1 MTNNVGDPQ
10 DSGILAPVTYQTIN
24 GAVSNSTSVTLAAS
38 NASIAVGQV
47 VQGAGVPNANGIT
60 GPVTVTAVSGTSLTL
75 SSPVTL
81 LDKAPLTFLAY
92 GGQNIAVDFV
102 WKNVPMQPNDDRA
115 ATVYNTGGVSTGT
128 ITAAVGN
135 GSVVTYTANNY
146 LSAGQVINI
155 SGLAT
160 TAVTIPTAGNTSPGT
175 GSVITL
181 ATGAAHNFVPG
192 QAITLTGLVPI
203 AYNGTY
209 IAQSGTTG
217 STIVV
222 NGSATGAITTAG
234 ASFNNMYN
242 GSNLVVASATTT
254 SFTVTSIVGN
264 SVNQTAQTGTF
275 TTVGDKSWSA
285 TTKSASARLD
295 STNLVGYL
303 GYVTPTYASAQIEST
318 WANYPAAADYK
329 ATITAAS
336 ADGTYVIYTGQNNY
350 AVGQVIS
357 VSGLTNT
364 ALNLLNQTIVA
375 AASTYFIVA
384 NAAGSGVTLTGQ
396 SGFAAAQYLDQY
408 NYQVTAVSGN
418 GTTVTYTAQNNLKAG
433 QSVNITG
440 LTNGVFNLSNATVAT
455 ANANYFT
462 VTSAVGSGVSLT
474 GQVGKAENANAL
486 SNFDGA
492 YQNGTFYIAVPNVVG
507 LTLASALDGLQDR
520 GLLNA
525 NISAAATTSAA
536 SKSVTTIT
544 RTAGSTNAVLTA
556 TAHGFVAGDTVT
568 IASSTVTGLNGD
580 RTVLYVPT
588 ANTFVVASD
597 AGVTTVAAAGTAT
610 AIGKVGTVHVTTPA
624 AGAANV
630 STSSTLTYSLW
641 A

>member
-10 DSGILAPVTYQTIN
+10 DSGTLSPVVIQTIN
-24 GAVSNSTSVTLAAS
+24 GAVNNSTSVTLAAS

-47 VQGAGVPNANGIT
+47 VTGAGIPAANGIT
-60 GPVTVTAVSGTSLTL
+60 GPTTVTAVSGTSLTL
-75 SSPVTL
+75 SQAATL
-81 LDKAPLTFLAY
+81 ADKTPLTFLAY
-92 GGQNIAVDFV
+92 SNQNIAVDFV
-102 WKNVPMQPNDDRA
+102 WKNVPIQPNDDRA
-115 ATVYNTGGVSTGT
+115 ATITNTGGVITGT

-135 GSVVTYTANNY
+135 GSTVTYTATNT

-160 TAVTIPTAGNTSPGT
+160 TSVTIPTAGNTSPGT

-242 GSNLVVASATTT
+242 GSSLVVASATSS
-254 SFTVTSIVGN
+254 SFTVNSIIGN
-264 SVNQTAQTGTF
+264 NVSQTGQSGTF
-275 TTVGDKSWSA
+275 TTVGDKSWSS
-285 TTKSASARLD
+285 TTKVASARIDPTLSYQGIVD
-295 STNLVGYL
+295 SAWG
-303 GYVTPTYASAQIEST
+303 
-318 WANYPAAADYK
+318 NYPAAADYK
-329 ATITAAS
+329 STITGVS

-357 VSGLTNT
+357 VSGLTNS
-364 ALNLLNQTIVA
+364 ALNLNAQTIVA
-375 AASTYFIVA
+375 AGSTYFIVA
-384 NAAGSGVTLTGQ
+384 NSAASGVTLTGQ
-396 SGFAAAQYLDQY
+396 SGTAVAQYLDQY

-418 GTTVTYTAQNNLKAG
+418 GTTVTYTAQNTLRPG

-462 VTSAVGSGVSLT
+462 VTSAVGSGISLT
-474 GQVGKAENANAL
+474 GQTGKAENSNAL

-492 YQNGTFYIAVPNVVG
+492 YQSGTFYIAVPNVVG
-507 LTLASALDGLQDR
+507 QTLASALDGLQDR
-520 GLLNA
+520 GLALA

-536 SKSVTTIT
+536 SKSVTLIT

-556 TAHGFVAGDTVT
+556 ATHGFVVGDVVT
-568 IASSTVTGLNGD
+568 IASSTVAGLNGD
-580 RTVLYVPT
+580 RVVLHVPS
-588 ANTFVVASD
+588 ASTFVVASD
-597 AGVTTVAAAGTAT
+597 ASQTGVATSGTAT
-610 AIGKVGTVHVTTPA
+610 AIGKVGTVHATTPA
-624 AGAANV
+624 AGTASV